1 MKNPNKEELQELY
14 NSGELIKMHQKMIL
28 AIAHKIH
35 KRYPAESYDELV
47 SEGYWGIVKGIPKY
61 DPEKSTI
68 TTWLYQAA
76 YYQMLSFCT
85 NPVTHRDIPTDDE
98 DPIFE
103 RAEEE
108 SWLGSFLRELSED
121 AEFLVGAVLEA
132 PGELK
137 NIVRESAPK
146 STQKRLRRYMQSEM
160 QWDVERIE
168 RTWEEVKSWL

>member
-1 MKNPNKEELQELY
+1 MKNPSKEEIQKLFE
-14 NSGELIKMHQKMIL
+14 SGELIRKHQKMIL
-28 AIAHKIH
+28 SIAHKVQ

-68 TTWLYQAA
+68 TTWLYQVA

-85 NPVTHRDIPTDDE
+85 NPVTHRDVPTPEE
-98 DPIFE
+98 DSVFE
-103 RAEEE
+103 RIEEE
-108 SWLGSFLRELSED
+108 SWLNGFLRRLSED

-137 NIVRESAPK
+137 NIVKESAPK

>member
-1 MKNPNKEELQELY
+1 MMSWFLRGIGGVVNVSRNTTRRKLKLRLGSIRQ
-14 NSGELIKMHQKMIL
+14 LIT
-28 AIAHKIH
+28 
-35 KRYPAESYDELV
+35 RCF
-47 SEGYWGIVKGIPKY
+47 
-61 DPEKSTI
+61 
-68 TTWLYQAA
+68 
-76 YYQMLSFCT
+76 LSA
-85 NPVTHRDIPTDDE
+85 PVPLPIGNIPTDDE

-108 SWLGSFLRELSED
+108 SWLCSFLRELSED

-137 NIVRESAPK
+137 NIVKESAPK

>member
-35 KRYPAESYDELV
+35 KRYPAESFDELV

-68 TTWLYQAA
+68 TTWLYQMA

-85 NPVTHRDIPTDDE
+85 NPVTHRDIPTPEE
-98 DPIFE
+98 DPVFE
-103 RAEEE
+103 RLEEE
-108 SWLGSFLRELSED
+108 SWLNGFLRRLSED
-121 AEFLVGAVLEA
+121 AELLVKAVIEA
-132 PGELK
+132 PEELK

-146 STQKRLRRYMQSEM
+146 ASCKFLRRYMRRKFH
-160 QWDVERIE
+160 WDAERIE
-168 RTWEEVKSWL
+168 KTWEEVKLCL

>member
-14 NSGELIKMHQKMIL
+14 NSGELIRKHQKMIL
-28 AIAHKIH
+28 SIAHKVQ

-47 SEGYWGIVKGIPKY
+47 SEGYWGVVKCIPKY
-61 DPEKSTI
+61 DPEKAKI

-85 NPVTHRDIPTDDE
+85 SPSAHRDIPTDDE

-108 SWLGSFLRELSED
+108 SWLNGFLRRLSED

-146 STQKRLRRYMQSEM
+146 ASRTFLRRYMRREL
-160 QWDVERIE
+160 QWDAERIE
-168 RTWEEVKSWL
+168 KTWEEVKLCL

>member
-28 AIAHKIH
+28 AIAHRIH

-61 DPEKSTI
+61 DSEKSTI

-85 NPVTHRDIPTDDE
+85 NPVTHRDVPTPEE
-98 DPIFE
+98 DSVFE

>member
-1 MKNPNKEELQELY
+1 MKNPSKEEIQKLFE
-14 NSGELIKMHQKMIL
+14 SGELIRKHQKMIL
-28 AIAHKIH
+28 SIAHKVQ
-35 KRYPAESYDELV
+35 KRYPSESYDELV
-47 SEGYWGIVKGIPKY
+47 SEGYWGVVKCIPKY
-61 DPEKSTI
+61 DPEKAKI

-85 NPVTHRDIPTDDE
+85 SPSAHRDIPTDDK

-108 SWLGSFLRELSED
+108 SWLCSFLRELSED

-146 STQKRLRRYMQSEM
+146 ASRKFLRRYMRREL
-160 QWDVERIE
+160 QWDAERIE
-168 RTWEEVKSWL
+168 KTWEEVKLCL

>member
-1 MKNPNKEELQELY
+1 MKNPSKEEIQKLFE
-14 NSGELIKMHQKMIL
+14 SGELIRKHQKMIL
-28 AIAHKIH
+28 SIAHKVQ
-35 KRYPAESYDELV
+35 KRYPSENYDELV
-47 SEGYWGIVKGIPKY
+47 SEGYWGVVKCIPKY
-61 DPEKSTI
+61 DPEKAKI

-85 NPVTHRDIPTDDE
+85 SPSAHRDIPTDDE

-108 SWLGSFLRELSED
+108 SWLCSFLRELSED

>member
-85 NPVTHRDIPTDDE
+85 NPVTHRNIPTDDE

-103 RAEEE
+103 RTEEE

-146 STQKRLRRYMQSEM
+146 STQKRLRRYMRREL

-168 RTWEEVKSWL
+168 KTWEEVKSWL

>member
-35 KRYPAESYDELV
+35 ERYPAESYDELV

-85 NPVTHRDIPTDDE
+85 NPVTHRDVPTPEE

-108 SWLGSFLRELSED
+108 SWLSVFLRGLGED
-121 AEFLVGAVLEA
+121 AELLITAILEA
-132 PGELK
+132 PGELSEVIRNESPR
-137 NIVRESAPK
+137 NIRRAITK
-146 STQKRLRRYMQSEM
+146 QLKRTLGYST
-160 QWDVERIE
+160 
-168 RTWEEVKSWL
+168 VKWNRVWQEIKTNL

>member
-1 MKNPNKEELQELY
+1 MKNPSKEEIQKLFE
-14 NSGELIKMHQKMIL
+14 SGELIRKHQKMIL
-28 AIAHKIH
+28 SIAHKVQ

-47 SEGYWGIVKGIPKY
+47 SEGYWGVVKCIPKY
-61 DPEKSTI
+61 DPEKAKI

-85 NPVTHRDIPTDDE
+85 SPSAHRDIPTDDE

-108 SWLGSFLRELSED
+108 SWLCSFLRELSED

-146 STQKRLRRYMQSEM
+146 ASRTFLRRYMRREL
-160 QWDVERIE
+160 QWDAERIE
-168 RTWEEVKSWL
+168 KTWEEVKLCL